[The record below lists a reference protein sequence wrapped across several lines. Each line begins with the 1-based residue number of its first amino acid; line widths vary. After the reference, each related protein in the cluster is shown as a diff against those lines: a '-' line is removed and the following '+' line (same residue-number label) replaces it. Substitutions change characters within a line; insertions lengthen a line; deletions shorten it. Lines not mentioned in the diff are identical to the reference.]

1 MQHECEQVIQKE
13 LGSHERLIWVGRPKQ
28 GIMLRPN
35 DIFLIP
41 FSILWGG
48 FAIFWEVMALTSVL
62 KGAEKGGPT
71 VLIFPIFGIPFV
83 IVGLYLIFGRF
94 IVDAKQ
100 RGNTYYGVTNE
111 RIIIVSG
118 LFSKKVKSLNIKTL
132 SDIALTEKA
141 NRYGT
146 ISFGPTNPFNWWYAG
161 CFWPGIGNIPP
172 MFEMI
177 PNVKEVYDE
186 IRKIQDDK

>member
-1 MQHECEQVIQKE
+1 MNVNKLFKKN

-35 DIFLIP
+35 DIFFIP

-48 FAIFWEVMALTSVL
+48 LAIFWEVMALTSLL

-83 IVGLYLIFGRF
+83 TVGLYLIFGRF

-100 RGNTYYGVTNE
+100 RGNTCAIPRQV
-111 RIIIVSG
+111 
-118 LFSKKVKSLNIKTL
+118 SLN
-132 SDIALTEKA
+132 
-141 NRYGT
+141 
-146 ISFGPTNPFNWWYAG
+146 
-161 CFWPGIGNIPP
+161 
-172 MFEMI
+172 
-177 PNVKEVYDE
+177 VKKRERKE
-186 IRKIQDDK
+186 IIRLDKELIF